1 MKSNNKGKDII
12 DMVPAFHEAGH
23 AVIAVI
29 VSKHFEYVTVKD
41 AIDEDG
47 KAAPGCIKW
56 KIEGEVIEYAIPPPG
71 WQVNLDDVMA
81 SLGGLV
87 AQQIYTETKDILEG
101 WGDRQKALD
110 QIRLQ
115 AGLRHLKDDDPLVDG
130 IYQAAFKKCEECL
143 KSRWNQVE
151 NVAKSLYKEGRL
163 NERQVRTLITQAMDK
178 AG

>member
-1 MKSNNKGKDII
+1 MI
-12 DMVPAFHEAGH
+12 PAYHESGH

-47 KAAPGCIKW
+47 KPAPGCIKW
-56 KIEGEVIEYAIPPPG
+56 KLDGGVIESEIPPSG

-87 AQQIYTETKDILEG
+87 AQQIYTESKEIREG
-101 WGDRQKALD
+101 WGDRQNALD

-130 IYQAAFKKCEECL
+130 IYQAAIKKCEELL
-143 KSRWNQVE
+143 KSCWRQVE
-151 NVAKSLYKEGRL
+151 NVAKSLYKKGRL

-178 AG
+178 AE